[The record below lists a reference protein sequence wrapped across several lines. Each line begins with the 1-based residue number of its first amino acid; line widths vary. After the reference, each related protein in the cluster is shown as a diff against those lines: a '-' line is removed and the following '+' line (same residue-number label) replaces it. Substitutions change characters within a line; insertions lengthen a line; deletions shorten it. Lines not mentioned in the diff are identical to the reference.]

1 MISAV
6 EFHEELEDGFINVR
20 FLPSIS
26 EVVVQYS
33 GIDGAIV
40 DEEFSFMSGANVKT
54 NVLAIALRMNVT
66 RNEYQRIYTGM
77 DKFLDVIDDVLA

>member
-1 MISAV
+1 MISAI

-20 FLPSIS
+20 FLPNLS
-26 EVVVQYS
+26 EVVVQHS

-40 DEEFSFMSGANVKT
+40 DEEFGFMSGAHVKT
-54 NVLAIALRMNVT
+54 TTLAIARRIGVT
-66 RNEYQRIYTGM
+66 RNEYQRIYNGI